1 MGENVGNDH
10 AAGAD
15 AESKIGTRT
24 VLGIPAN
31 KRGALGVAFW
41 LVGALACFTPAGFV
55 VGVPLLLVAAYLLI
69 YSR

>member
-1 MGENVGNDH
+1 MGENARDDH
-10 AAGAD
+10 ATHTD

-24 VLGIPAN
+24 YFGIPAN

-41 LVGALACFTPAGFV
+41 VVGAVACFTPAGFV
-55 VGVPLLLVAAYLLI
+55 VGIPLILVAAYLLI